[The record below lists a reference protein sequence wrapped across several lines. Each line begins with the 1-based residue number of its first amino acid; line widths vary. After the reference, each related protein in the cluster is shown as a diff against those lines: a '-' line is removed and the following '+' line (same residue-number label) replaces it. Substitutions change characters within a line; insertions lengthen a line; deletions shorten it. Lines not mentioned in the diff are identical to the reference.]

1 MTVAHRPQNG
11 CQGGSTA
18 RSLRDHQ
25 VRGDGGL
32 GEARGGE
39 DGEEETSARDASE
52 RNSEERGGGKRRCT
66 HTLGMVDY
74 KTDKGKKARKKYTKL
89 LITINSSGRNMGNFY
104 FLCALFIYLF
114 LVQDVEREGLKDW

>member
-1 MTVAHRPQNG
+1 MAHRPQNG

-39 DGEEETSARDASE
+39 DGEEEMSARDASE
-52 RNSEERGGGKRRCT
+52 RNSEERVEGE
-66 HTLGMVDY
+66 
-74 KTDKGKKARKKYTKL
+74 KGDV
-89 LITINSSGRNMGNFY
+89 
-104 FLCALFIYLF
+104 FI
-114 LVQDVEREGLKDW
+114 R